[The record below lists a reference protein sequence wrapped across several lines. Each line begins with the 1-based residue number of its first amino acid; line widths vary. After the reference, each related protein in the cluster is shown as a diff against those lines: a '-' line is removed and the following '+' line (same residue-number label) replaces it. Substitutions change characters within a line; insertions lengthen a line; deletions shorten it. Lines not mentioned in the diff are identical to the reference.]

1 MIKLSVVWLLNLRLR
16 VWVSI
21 SHMGRRIVKYA
32 INIFEYNMHLH
43 ESEKIK
49 KEGECHQKKRRR
61 SSIVYRC
68 GVKNYKNITS
78 NTEN

>member
-1 MIKLSVVWLLNLRLR
+1 
-16 VWVSI
+16 
-21 SHMGRRIVKYA
+21 MGQRIVKYA
-32 INIFEYNMHLH
+32 INIFEYNMHLR
-43 ESEKIK
+43 ESEKNK

-78 NTEN
+78 NTENWRMIMKLFELQKTLGYYSTNI

>member
-32 INIFEYNMHLH
+32 INIFEYNMHLR

-49 KEGECHQKKRRR
+49 KEG
-61 SSIVYRC
+61 
-68 GVKNYKNITS
+68 GVSPKEKETKFYCLQMWS
-78 NTEN
+78 QEL